1 MSQQYPSRIR
11 YEYEQDPETRLQYT
25 HGVWGGINPQ
35 GEIEISF
42 YLESDKMPP
51 YSERIIAPDG
61 SFGHE
66 IAPYNDEER
75 TITRHIHS
83 RVVMNYHTARAMLEW
98 LEDKVAALEA
108 EADRHGREQQ
118 LEHPRP
124 AGSLSRDGAL
134 DDVHARAVIVPRAEQ
149 HGEQHDGAAAEK
161 DTQVAVR
168 DGFAKRFAALP
179 QRDAVDDAQHR
190 ARRRD
195 SDDRSGAHPRKR
207 HGRAE
212 RERLRRRAERAG
224 KICCRERRGKA
235 R

>member
-83 RVVMNYHTARAMLEW
+83 RVVMNYHTARPCWNGWKTRSPPL
-98 LEDKVAALEA
+98 K
-108 EADRHGREQQ
+108 
-118 LEHPRP
+118 P
-124 AGSLSRDGAL
+124 
-134 DDVHARAVIVPRAEQ
+134 
-149 HGEQHDGAAAEK
+149 
-161 DTQVAVR
+161 
-168 DGFAKRFAALP
+168 KRTA
-179 QRDAVDDAQHR
+179 
-190 ARRRD
+190 ARRF
-195 SDDRSGAHPRKR
+195 RST
-207 HGRAE
+207 RAASSTSE
-212 RERLRRRAERAG
+212 KLLNR
-224 KICCRERRGKA
+224 
-235 R
+235 

>member
-61 SFGHE
+61 SLGHE

-83 RVVMNYHTARAMLEW
+83 RVVVNYHTARAMLEW

-108 EADRHGREQQ
+108 EED
-118 LEHPRP
+118 
-124 AGSLSRDGAL
+124 GSAPLSFDESGF
-134 DDVHARAVIVPRAEQ
+134 Q
-149 HGEQHDGAAAEK
+149 HQ
-161 DTQVAVR
+161 
-168 DGFAKRFAALP
+168 
-179 QRDAVDDAQHR
+179 
-190 ARRRD
+190 
-195 SDDRSGAHPRKR
+195 
-207 HGRAE
+207 
-212 RERLRRRAERAG
+212 
-224 KICCRERRGKA
+224 
-235 R
+235 

>member
-108 EADRHGREQQ
+108 EEDGGAPLSFDESGFQRTFHGTASPEPPLFLSVRTSSQPDTA
-118 LEHPRP
+118 PRFR
-124 AGSLSRDGAL
+124 AGVSLSPAHL
-134 DDVHARAVIVPRAEQ
+134 KTRAISA
-149 HGEQHDGAAAEK
+149 
-161 DTQVAVR
+161 
-168 DGFAKRFAALP
+168 
-179 QRDAVDDAQHR
+179 
-190 ARRRD
+190 
-195 SDDRSGAHPRKR
+195 
-207 HGRAE
+207 
-212 RERLRRRAERAG
+212 
-224 KICCRERRGKA
+224 CRTA
-235 R
+235 

>member
-98 LEDKVAALEA
+98 LEAEAFGGYALETRA
-108 EADRHGREQQ
+108 PGIQVVCKLKINKGSEQYQ
-118 LEHPRP
+118 AYRKAIYEQ
-124 AGSLSRDGAL
+124 
-134 DDVHARAVIVPRAEQ
+134 AV
-149 HGEQHDGAAAEK
+149 K
-161 DTQVAVR
+161 SMLK
-168 DGFAKRFAALP
+168 KR
-179 QRDAVDDAQHR
+179 R
-190 ARRRD
+190 
-195 SDDRSGAHPRKR
+195 
-207 HGRAE
+207 
-212 RERLRRRAERAG
+212 
-224 KICCRERRGKA
+224 
-235 R
+235 

>member
-98 LEDKVAALEA
+98 LENYVAPLEA
-108 EADRHGREQQ
+108 EEG
-118 LEHPRP
+118 
-124 AGSLSRDGAL
+124 GSAPL
-134 DDVHARAVIVPRAEQ
+134 
-149 HGEQHDGAAAEK
+149 
-161 DTQVAVR
+161 
-168 DGFAKRFAALP
+168 
-179 QRDAVDDAQHR
+179 
-190 ARRRD
+190 
-195 SDDRSGAHPRKR
+195 
-207 HGRAE
+207 
-212 RERLRRRAERAG
+212 
-224 KICCRERRGKA
+224 
-235 R
+235 

>member
-75 TITRHIHS
+75 TLTRHIHS

-108 EADRHGREQQ
+108 EED
-118 LEHPRP
+118 
-124 AGSLSRDGAL
+124 GSAPLSFDESGF
-134 DDVHARAVIVPRAEQ
+134 Q
-149 HGEQHDGAAAEK
+149 HQ
-161 DTQVAVR
+161 
-168 DGFAKRFAALP
+168 
-179 QRDAVDDAQHR
+179 
-190 ARRRD
+190 
-195 SDDRSGAHPRKR
+195 
-207 HGRAE
+207 
-212 RERLRRRAERAG
+212 
-224 KICCRERRGKA
+224 
-235 R
+235 

>member
-83 RVVMNYHTARAMLEW
+83 RVVMNYHTARALLEW
-98 LEDKVAALEA
+98 
-108 EADRHGREQQ
+108 RYGG
-118 LEHPRP
+118 HPEVTVDP
-124 AGSLSRDGAL
+124 PLFLHNPDGSYTEEVLA
-134 DDVHARAVIVPRAEQ
+134 IY
-149 HGEQHDGAAAEK
+149 
-161 DTQVAVR
+161 
-168 DGFAKRFAALP
+168 
-179 QRDAVDDAQHR
+179 
-190 ARRRD
+190 
-195 SDDRSGAHPRKR
+195 
-207 HGRAE
+207 
-212 RERLRRRAERAG
+212 G
-224 KICCRERRGKA
+224 KGKQNE
-235 R
+235 

>member
-108 EADRHGREQQ
+108 EEDGSAPLSFGE
-118 LEHPRP
+118 ETCFPTFPRRNLFSLFLNFRTCCQP
-124 AGSLSRDGAL
+124 DAAPGFGLLGSSLRQIRCTRKNAGIQS
-134 DDVHARAVIVPRAEQ
+134 
-149 HGEQHDGAAAEK
+149 
-161 DTQVAVR
+161 
-168 DGFAKRFAALP
+168 AKRLDASRAAFTQP
-179 QRDAVDDAQHR
+179 
-190 ARRRD
+190 
-195 SDDRSGAHPRKR
+195 KTF
-207 HGRAE
+207 
-212 RERLRRRAERAG
+212 RE
-224 KICCRERRGKA
+224 
-235 R
+235 

>member
-75 TITRHIHS
+75 TAYPFACGHELPHRPGHAG
-83 RVVMNYHTARAMLEW
+83 MA
-98 LEDKVAALEA
+98 
-108 EADRHGREQQ
+108 GRQGR
-118 LEHPRP
+118 RP
-124 AGSLSRDGAL
+124 
-134 DDVHARAVIVPRAEQ
+134 
-149 HGEQHDGAAAEK
+149 
-161 DTQVAVR
+161 
-168 DGFAKRFAALP
+168 
-179 QRDAVDDAQHR
+179 
-190 ARRRD
+190 
-195 SDDRSGAHPRKR
+195 
-207 HGRAE
+207 
-212 RERLRRRAERAG
+212 
-224 KICCRERRGKA
+224 
-235 R
+235 